1 MLSHVMY
8 GYSTEIIE
16 PLLSANDGPEP
27 GPALLATGPKRRSK
41 GSSNCRAVWGL
52 GIEASQTVVCLGRQA
67 CIVFGKTQFL
77 NCWYDFLRLDREI
90 RSSALGPSM
99 WKACQSRGE
108 MHCGAE
114 AHWIASKLAALQ
126 LVFFA
131 SVIFSNDFDF
141 SPGECAAEAR

>member
-1 MLSHVMY
+1 
-8 GYSTEIIE
+8 
-16 PLLSANDGPEP
+16 
-27 GPALLATGPKRRSK
+27 
-41 GSSNCRAVWGL
+41 
-52 GIEASQTVVCLGRQA
+52 
-67 CIVFGKTQFL
+67 
-77 NCWYDFLRLDREI
+77 
-90 RSSALGPSM
+90 
-99 WKACQSRGE
+99 